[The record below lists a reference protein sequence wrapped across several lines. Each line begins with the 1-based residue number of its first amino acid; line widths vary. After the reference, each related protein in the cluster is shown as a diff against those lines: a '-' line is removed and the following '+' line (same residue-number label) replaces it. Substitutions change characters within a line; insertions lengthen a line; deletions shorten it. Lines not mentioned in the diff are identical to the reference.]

1 MKNYRLLLIAGL
13 LFGILFTSCEK
24 DDNNTIISNDE
35 AAEII
40 ANSLSTSSYGFTS
53 QVEDAA
59 ELADSIYEE
68 EKEAVK
74 NLKSVNVDTTFTI
87 TNPPDSRVTY
97 EYTVSYSYG
106 IQMNGITP
114 DFFLN
119 FTTSGEYTAQ
129 RITSSNQSQG
139 ELIVSNLTAGYNN
152 YLLNGSCSRT
162 GSQTVTIEVQREF
175 SSTINFNM
183 EDISIDKT
191 TFEILGG
198 SAEVSITGTSNSAS
212 YDMQG
217 SIVFNGNKSATL
229 TINGVVYEIDL
240 ENTEIV

>member
-24 DDNNTIISNDE
+24 DDDNNTIISDDE

-40 ANSLSTSSYGFTS
+40 TNSLSTSSYGFIT

-59 ELADSIYEE
+59 KLVDSIYI
-68 EKEAVK
+68 VYT
-74 NLKSVNVDTTFTI
+74 VDSTFTI
-87 TNPPDSRVTY
+87 ISPPDSWITY
-97 EYTVSYSYG
+97 EYAVSYSYG
-106 IQMNGITP
+106 IQMNGIEP
-114 DFFLN
+114 EFFLN
-119 FTTSGEYTAQ
+119 FTTNGEYTAQ

-162 GSQTVTIEVQREF
+162 GSQTVTIEIKREF

-183 EDISIDKT
+183 ADISIDKT
-191 TFEILGG
+191 TLEILGG
-198 SAEVSITGTSNSAS
+198 SAEVSIIGTSNSAS

-217 SIVFNGNKSATL
+217 SIVFHGDKAATL

-240 ENTEIV
+240 ENAEIS